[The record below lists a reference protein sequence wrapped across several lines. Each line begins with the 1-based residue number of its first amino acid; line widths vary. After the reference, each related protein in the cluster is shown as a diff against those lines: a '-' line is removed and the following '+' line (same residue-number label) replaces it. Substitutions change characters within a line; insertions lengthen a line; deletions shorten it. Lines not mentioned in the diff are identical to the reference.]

1 MSGAFCMPGK
11 DAMRPSQLYPEDLV
25 YGHEAAQ
32 ATGVPEP
39 VIRKWASRGKIQRF
53 TGDGRPNGQGHAH
66 RTMYALPEIQ
76 QQAETYKATPQ
87 RAPKA
92 A

>member
-1 MSGAFCMPGK
+1 
-11 DAMRPSQLYPEDLV
+11 MRPTELYPEDLV
-25 YGHEAAQ
+25 YGHQAEA
-32 ATGVPEP
+32 ATGVPQQ

-53 TGDGRPNGQGHAH
+53 DGDGRPSGQGHFA

-76 QQAETYKATPQ
+76 RQAAHYRATPQ